1 MADFVLV
8 IVMQLSAFEE
18 ADAIFSTLVFMIIYV
33 LIIIIIILII
43 IIYAITNY
51 MVQSSS

>member
-33 LIIIIIILII
+33 LIIIIIIII